1 MTNRTSGD
9 RPSALARLWLPE
21 NDRNIPTSRTRA
33 FLGRHLWLLCVIAV
47 IVGFAAGLLS
57 GLFVFKWNEWNSP
70 SFGAFIAP
78 AAVLGWAALR
88 SRQAALLGLLTLL
101 ATTGGHFFGAQF
113 SVYEQNPLEYR
124 GWIAIALF
132 LGPLLGCLGHTL
144 RSRRL
149 LVRAVCAG
157 VLIAWLCVP
166 FTSASTDRSTTWRTP
181 LP

>member
-78 AAVLGWAALR
+78 AALLGWLALQP
-88 SRQAALLGLLTLL
+88 RQAALLGLLGSAVGVYGDSEQVLIL
-101 ATTGGHFFGAQF
+101 KVGSGLGAGQTAVF
-113 SVYEQNPLEYR
+113 DRRFCDYGLSERVGSTAPRSSCEPEP
-124 GWIAIALF
+124 GS
-132 LGPLLGCLGHTL
+132 HS
-144 RSRRL
+144 RSRNPCL
-149 LVRAVCAG
+149 MIHGSSL
-157 VLIAWLCVP
+157 
-166 FTSASTDRSTTWRTP
+166 
-181 LP
+181 